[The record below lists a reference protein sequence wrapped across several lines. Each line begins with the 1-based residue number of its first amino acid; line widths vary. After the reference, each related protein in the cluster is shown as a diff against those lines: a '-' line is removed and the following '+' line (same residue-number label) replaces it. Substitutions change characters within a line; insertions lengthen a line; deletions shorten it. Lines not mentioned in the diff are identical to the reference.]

1 MLTDKTFGQISQR
14 WPVKYLCS
22 IHVDKTICFCFR
34 HPWNGY
40 QNSLSSKTTFG
51 CTSRYQIRTVQ
62 YFYLTKMACYGIHWP
77 GVKHNPSSL
86 WYLFDREFSVQP
98 KMPEFDPPRPFDG
111 YCHFIM
117 PKTNCIFI
125 LWRPIKFD
133 TPWVTAI
140 ALERDDTKRNYIN
153 GEIKCEWLGV
163 ELL

>member
-1 MLTDKTFGQISQR
+1 M
-14 WPVKYLCS
+14 
-22 IHVDKTICFCFR
+22 
-34 HPWNGY
+34 
-40 QNSLSSKTTFG
+40 
-51 CTSRYQIRTVQ
+51 
-62 YFYLTKMACYGIHWP
+62 
-77 GVKHNPSSL
+77 L
-86 WYLFDREFSVQP
+86 WYSLARSKNIILPLYDISLIENLTVHFSDLL
-98 KMPEFDPPRPFDG
+98 MGIG
-111 YCHFIM
+111 YCHFTM